1 MLDKIG
7 YVILLF
13 LYTFG
18 FSIGKSFF
26 NQSGIPVK
34 CETVNMS
41 PQAFLDKASYR
52 LIDAMGMDDFFREL
66 TNGL

>member
-7 YVILLF
+7 YLILLF

-26 NQSGIPVK
+26 NQSDMPAK
-34 CETVNMS
+34 FEASNMH
-41 PQAFLDKASYR
+41 PQALIDKASYK
-52 LIDAMGMDDFFREL
+52 LMDAIGMDDFFREL
-66 TNGL
+66 TEGL